1 MCSLMIYCNTTED
14 SSLLRCLTPS
24 ITCALSCSPPVSR
37 VHFSVPSQQNLPF
50 FFWGG
55 WHFCSTPPFEV
66 CAIMEH
72 GVKPSNLICW
82 WSWNRE
88 TIELQLCYEISYLWV
103 SNRIVGI
110 LASVIWLRRVVIRKV
125 ECWTLGWKPN
135 SPKIQ
140 RGVEQYS
147 LFYHV
152 QGRFIC
158 M

>member
-1 MCSLMIYCNTTED
+1 LQYNRRLLLAQVSDSFYNMCTLMQATSVQSPFQHAFTTK
-14 SSLLRCLTPS
+14 PS
-24 ITCALSCSPPVSR
+24 IL
-37 VHFSVPSQQNLPF
+37 FL
-50 FFWGG
+50 GG

-152 QGRFIC
+152 QGHFIC

>member
-24 ITCALSCSPPVSR
+24 ITCALSCRPPVSR
-37 VHFSVPSQQNLPF
+37 VHFSMPSQQNLPF
-50 FFWGG
+50 FFWGADIFVQLL
-55 WHFCSTPPFEV
+55 HLRYV
-66 CAIMEH
+66 
-72 GVKPSNLICW
+72 L
-82 WSWNRE
+82 SWNMVSNQATWYVDGHE
-88 TIELQLCYEISYLWV
+88 IERQLNFNSVMKFLILWV
-103 SNRIVGI
+103 SNRIVWI
-110 LASVIWLRRVVIRKV
+110 LASVIWLRRVVVRKV